1 MKIPC
6 PYCNKIL
13 YTNPFGKNEK
23 LECPYCHKVLVR
35 TEETN
40 QLLKVLV
47 VSDFIIYGIIG
58 QILDSIFP
66 DRQVWGGGRRG
77 LLGDYMFEIPQRTLL
92 SMGKLIYKEK

>member
-1 MKIPC
+1 M
-6 PYCNKIL
+6 
-13 YTNPFGKNEK
+13 TNNVT
-23 LECPYCHKVLVR
+23 VLVR

-47 VSDFIIYGIIG
+47 VSYFIIYGIIG

-66 DRQVWGGGRRG
+66 DRHLFFVVMLC
-77 LLGDYMFEIPQRTLL
+77 LLGEYMFEIHQRTLL

>member
-6 PYCNKIL
+6 PYCNKTL

-23 LECPYCHKVLVR
+23 LACPYCHKVLVR

-66 DRQVWGGGRRG
+66 D
-77 LLGDYMFEIPQRTLL
+77 
-92 SMGKLIYKEK
+92 

>member
-6 PYCNKIL
+6 PYCNKTL

-66 DRQVWGGGRRG
+66 DRHLFFVVMLC
-77 LLGDYMFEIPQRTLL
+77 LLGEHMFEIPQRTLL